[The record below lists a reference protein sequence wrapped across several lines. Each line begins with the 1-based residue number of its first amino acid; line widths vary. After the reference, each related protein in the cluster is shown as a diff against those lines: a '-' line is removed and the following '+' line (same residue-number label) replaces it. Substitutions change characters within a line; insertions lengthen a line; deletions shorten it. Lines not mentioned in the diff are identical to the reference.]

1 MTRLFHEI
9 SFDGEK
15 MKGAVTKGYLAATDL
30 ADYLVGKG
38 VTFREAHETV
48 GKAVLYALDEKKE
61 LDQLSLEEMKT
72 FNERIEKDVYEWL
85 DPALCIKRREIHG
98 GTGPKGVKKRLKEA
112 KREIE
117 T

>member
-1 MTRLFHEI
+1 M
-9 SFDGEK
+9 
-15 MKGAVTKGYLAATDL
+15 
-30 ADYLVGKG
+30 
-38 VTFREAHETV
+38 
-48 GKAVLYALDEKKE
+48 
-61 LDQLSLEEMKT
+61 DQLDLEELKT
-72 FNERIEKDVYEWL
+72 FDEQIEKDVSEWL